1 MGLTKTLAGKKIFL
15 DTAPLI
21 YFIEEH
27 PYYASSLNELFISE
41 GKPFC
46 QLVSSVIT
54 LAEVLVLPM
63 REGKYDLAQKYETIL
78 VNSQAID
85 IIEINIEIARITAQL
100 RAKYSV
106 KTPDAIQIATAI
118 YYPTDYFL
126 TNDKRLKSVKEIKVI
141 TLEDL

>member
-1 MGLTKTLAGKKIFL
+1 MGLTKALAGKKIFL

-54 LAEVLVLPM
+54 LTEVLVLPM
-63 REGKYDLAQKYETIL
+63 REGKNDLAQKYETIL
-78 VNSQAID
+78 LNSPS
-85 IIEINIEIARITAQL
+85 IEIVEINVEIAKITAQL
-100 RAKYSV
+100 RAKYSL

-118 YYPTDYFL
+118 YCTADYFL
-126 TNDKRLKSVKEIKVI
+126 TNDKRLKSIKEIKII